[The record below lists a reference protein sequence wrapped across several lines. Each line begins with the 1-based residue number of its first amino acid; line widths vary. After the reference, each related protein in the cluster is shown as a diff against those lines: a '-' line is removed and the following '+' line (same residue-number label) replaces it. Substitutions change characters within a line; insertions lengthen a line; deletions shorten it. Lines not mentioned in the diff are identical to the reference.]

1 MHILRQVPRLS
12 QRCMLDGWMIPG
24 VRQRLDLD
32 YAVAGLSD
40 VGRGYQRNVINSLDS
55 GAADLEVYVH
65 STKHESGFM
74 FRTNEPVF
82 PRVTSPVLWTV
93 ITAAA
98 GSGPPSGYGA
108 SLAGGR

>member
-1 MHILRQVPRLS
+1 MS
-12 QRCMLDGWMIPG
+12 
-24 VRQRLDLD
+24 
-32 YAVAGLSD
+32 A
-40 VGRGYQRNVINSLDS
+40 
-55 GAADLEVYVH
+55 
-65 STKHESGFM
+65 GFM

-108 SLAGGR
+108 SLAGGWVGPPSGRGPAWMIGASAKATTNSMAVNWVFRFFMLLNFLSLLGLPGTLVIENSFLAF